1 MALDLNSLYALL
13 AGGLAGGG
21 LLLLIVALRGIQGRD
36 PSPAPGAAGEQRPWL
51 LRALTRRGSVSVLS
65 GVLTLVIT
73 RWPIAAI
80 GAALLTLTWHGLLG
94 GASEERTSI
103 ARIEALASWTESL
116 RDTIAGAV
124 GLEQAIPASL
134 RAAAPVLQWPLRAL
148 VDRLRTRMPLPAA
161 LERFA
166 DELND
171 PSADLIVASLILNS
185 RVRGPGLREVLTSLS
200 RSARDELD
208 MRRRVVAQRRS
219 TRRSVQIVVGVTLLV
234 VAALVLFNR
243 PYVEPYTT
251 IQGQLVLILVLLLF
265 AAGFVWLK
273 RLSGFDAPS
282 RFMFGGRGEAWQRTP
297 ARPGDGAQA
306 SGAGWGGAR

>member
-1 MALDLNSLYALL
+1 MALDLSGLYALL

-21 LLLLIVALRGIQGRD
+21 ALLLVVALRGL
-36 PSPAPGAAGEQRPWL
+36 PSRPAAPGERRSGL
-51 LRALTRRGSVSVLS
+51 LGVLTQRGSVAALA
-65 GVLTLVIT
+65 GVLTLVVT

-80 GAALLTLTWHGLLG
+80 GAALLALTWHGLLG
-94 GASEERTSI
+94 GAAEERLSI

-134 RAAAPVLQWPLRAL
+134 RAAAPVLQWPLRSL
-148 VDRLRTRMPLPAA
+148 VDRLRTRMPLAVA

-171 PSADLIVASLILNS
+171 PGADLIVASLVLNS
-185 RVRGPGLREVLTSLS
+185 KVRGPGLREVLTSLS
-200 RSARDELD
+200 KSAREELD
-208 MRRRVVAQRRS
+208 MRRRVVGQRRS

-243 PYVEPYTT
+243 SYVEPYTSVE
-251 IQGQLVLILVLLLF
+251 GQLVLVLVLLLF
-265 AAGFVWLK
+265 AGGFVWLK
-273 RLSGFDAPS
+273 RLSGFDTPG
-282 RFMFGGRGEAWQRTP
+282 RFLFGGGAAQRRLAAQPSAQPGEG
-297 ARPGDGAQA
+297 ARA
-306 SGAGWGGAR
+306 SAASRGGAR

>member
-94 GASEERTSI
+94 GATEERTSI

-148 VDRLRTRMPLPAA
+148 VDRLRTRMPLAVA

-166 DELND
+166 DDLDD

-185 RVRGPGLREVLTSLS
+185 RVRGPGLREVLTALS
-200 RSARDELD
+200 KSAREELD
-208 MRRRVVAQRRS
+208 MRRRVVSQRRS
-219 TRRSVQIVVGVTLLV
+219 TRRSVQIVVGVTLSV
-234 VAALVLFNR
+234 VALLVLFNR
-243 PYVEPYTT
+243 SYVEPYAT
-251 IQGQLVLILVLLLF
+251 IEGQLVLIFVLLLF
-265 AAGFVWLK
+265 AGGFVWLK
-273 RLSGFDAPS
+273 RLSGFETPG
-282 RFMFGGRGEAWQRTP
+282 RFLFGGGVVVERRQAARLGE
-297 ARPGDGAQA
+297 GAQA
-306 SGAGWGGAR
+306 SGASRGGAR

>member
-1 MALDLNSLYALL
+1 MTLDLDTLYALL

-21 LLLLIVALRGIQGRD
+21 VLLLVVALRGL
-36 PSPAPGAAGEQRPWL
+36 PARPAAPEGERGTRLLHVLTQR
-51 LRALTRRGSVSVLS
+51 TSMSVLA
-65 GVLTLVIT
+65 GVVTLLVT

-80 GAALLTLTWHGLLG
+80 GAALLALTWQGLLG
-94 GASEERTSI
+94 GSADERLSI

-134 RAAAPVLQWPLRAL
+134 RAAAPVLQWPLRSL
-148 VDRLRTRMPLPAA
+148 VDRLRTRMPLAVA

-171 PSADLIVASLILNS
+171 PSADLIVAALVLNS
-185 RVRGPGLREVLTSLS
+185 KVRGPGLREVLTSLS

-243 PYVEPYTT
+243 SYVEPYTSVE
-251 IQGQLVLILVLLLF
+251 GQLVLVLVLLLF
-265 AAGFVWLK
+265 AGGFVWLK
-273 RLSGFDAPS
+273 RLSGFDTPG
-282 RFMFGGRGEAWQRTP
+282 RFLFGGGAAQRRLAAQPSAQPGEG
-297 ARPGDGAQA
+297 ARA
-306 SGAGWGGAR
+306 SAASRGGAR

>member
-51 LRALTRRGSVSVLS
+51 LRAL
-65 GVLTLVIT
+65 
-73 RWPIAAI
+73 
-80 GAALLTLTWHGLLG
+80 
-94 GASEERTSI
+94 
-103 ARIEALASWTESL
+103 
-116 RDTIAGAV
+116 
-124 GLEQAIPASL
+124 
-134 RAAAPVLQWPLRAL
+134 

-166 DELND
+166 NELND

-243 PYVEPYTT
+243 PYVEPDTT

-297 ARPGDGAQA
+297 
-306 SGAGWGGAR
+306 

>member
-1 MALDLNSLYALL
+1 MTLDLDSLYALL
-13 AGGLAGGG
+13 AGGLLGGG
-21 LLLLIVALRGIQGRD
+21 LLLLVVALRGIPARG
-36 PSPAPGAAGEQRPWL
+36 PSPAPGAPGEQGPWL
-51 LRALTRRGSVSVLS
+51 LRALTRRGSVSALS
-65 GVLTLVIT
+65 GVLTLVVT

-94 GASEERTSI
+94 GASEERASI

-124 GLEQAIPASL
+124 GLEQAIPSSL
-134 RAAAPVLQWPLRAL
+134 RAAAPALQWPLRSL

-251 IQGQLVLILVLLLF
+251 IQGQLVLVLVLLLF
-265 AAGFVWLK
+265 AGGFVWLK
-273 RLSGFDAPS
+273 SLSGFDTPS
-282 RFMFGGRGEAWQRTP
+282 RFMFGGRG
-297 ARPGDGAQA
+297 GD
-306 SGAGWGGAR
+306 R